1 MIWKAFMLWDKRSLI
16 EILENTSGNLSYF
29 YCGGIAAGLQQNF
42 ITFSLHFG
50 GYRIAVGLQK
60 NRLHFNYIFITFIL
74 HLYYIIAIE
83 M

>member
-1 MIWKAFMLWDKRSLI
+1 MSLI
-16 EILENTSGNLSYF
+16 AFSHALVAIYPIF
-29 YCGGIAAGLQQNF
+29 IAAGLQQNF

-50 GYRIAVGLQK
+50 GCRIAVGLQK
-60 NRLHFNYIFITFIL
+60 KGLHFNYIFITFLL